1 MDSRSIRN
9 LRNSIARNIVDKLVN
24 KIFETGRQFV
34 DSVSGA
40 RPGKRRYSDFQ
51 GRTSNGVK
59 KVGRWVSEKVDLF
72 FDEDND
78 DWNDENFYD
87 DNRDIKTFSRESNS
101 YESAKQHS
109 KRPLEAISL
118 RQQKKLQT
126 TEQKKLPY
134 VKESMDEDWPDE
146 MDFKVERWQRAS
158 EKEND
163 TSRAQSNQKV
173 RSDTSNLPT
182 SRRRRVLFREFF
194 NSSIAEKTFLMGIEY
209 FSNNC

>member
-1 MDSRSIRN
+1 MDSRRIRN
-9 LRNSIARNIVDKLVN
+9 LRNSFDKNIVDKQVD

-34 DSVSGA
+34 DGVSGA
-40 RPGKRRYSDFQ
+40 RPGKRRNSDFQ
-51 GRTSNGVK
+51 GITSKSVK

-78 DWNDENFYD
+78 ENFYD
-87 DNRDIKTFSRESNS
+87 DNSDIKTFSRKSNS

-118 RQQKKLQT
+118 RQPKNLQT

-134 VKESMDEDWPDE
+134 VIESKDEDWPDA

-158 EKEND
+158 KKEINI
-163 TSRAQSNQKV
+163 SRDQSNQQVQSKS
-173 RSDTSNLPT
+173 RNLPR
-182 SRRRRVLFREFF
+182 SRRRRV
-194 NSSIAEKTFLMGIEY
+194 
-209 FSNNC
+209 